1 METQRKPR
9 RARERRAAREQTR
22 TLPMAVPHGEDRELV
37 PDPKPMT
44 SRPRRLSIDRERW
57 QGQGVLIVQDALWYI
72 RHKPIVRQ
80 VIGGM
85 IAVWVLLFLASH
97 LLNGRIFP
105 SLYVLGVNIGGLTVD
120 EAEAAL
126 LEAWN
131 QEIRIQLIAQ
141 GEAQNSIAP
150 SALGL
155 SLAARE
161 AAETAKNLGLSGL
174 PFGYHIQ
181 PMITL
186 DYAIAQSYFLNL
198 TSQVNTLPQN
208 ASFELRDG
216 IVYGVRG
223 NSGRELDITGTI
235 EYLNDHTY
243 DVLLFRRL
251 DLLTHALPPDV
262 IDPAPYLTDVQ
273 IMANQQFALIGYD
286 PFTNETTAWSTRPD
300 VFVSWLEADLGGL
313 AIRDQAFAPFI
324 EALNGQLQEQD
335 SLRFISADEAAE
347 QLEIALESQTPQ
359 AYLRVRYRP
368 STYQVQRGDTAYL
381 IARRL
386 GVPFLLLQE
395 ANSGRD
401 LGTLFPGDTVNL
413 PSPDSVVPEM
423 PVATKR
429 IIVDLDRQL
438 LVAFENGQEVFR
450 WAISSGKEEAP
461 TSPGVYQILSQ
472 DELAYGSSYTL
483 CSDFA
488 CGQWKMYWFM
498 GIYEVSPGL
507 MNGFH
512 GAVELPNGAYLGGGN
527 VGEPYTFGCVMSE
540 NGNAEKLYQWAEIG
554 TIVEIIS
561 SEYDPRSQLARQ
573 VRSA

>member
-9 RARERRAAREQTR
+9 RARERRAAREQTHA
-22 TLPMAVPHGEDRELV
+22 LPMAVPHGAEDEIAPR
-37 PDPKPMT
+37 PKPMT
-44 SRPRRLSIDRERW
+44 SRPRRLPIDRERW
-57 QGQGVLIVQDALWYI
+57 GQQGTLIAQDVLWYV
-72 RHKPIVRQ
+72 RHKPIIRQ
-80 VIGGM
+80 VIGGL
-85 IAVWVLLFLASH
+85 IAVWLILFLFSH
-97 LLNGRIFP
+97 LLGGRIFP
-105 SLYVLGVNIGGLTVD
+105 NMYVLGVNIGGLTID
-120 EAEAAL
+120 EAESAIL
-126 LEAWN
+126 QAWN
-131 QEIRIQLIAQ
+131 DQIRIQLIAQ
-141 GEAQNSIAP
+141 GEGHSSIAP
-150 SALGL
+150 SVLGL

-161 AAETAKNLGLSGL
+161 AAENAKNLGLSGI
-174 PFGYHIQ
+174 PFGYQIQ
-181 PMITL
+181 PTIQL
-186 DYAIAQSYFLNL
+186 DYAVAQSYFLNL
-198 TSQVNTLPQN
+198 TSQINTLPQN

-223 NSGRELDITGTI
+223 SSGRELDITGTI

-251 DLLTHALPPDV
+251 DLLTHSLPPNV

-286 PFTNETTAWSTRPD
+286 PFTNETTAWSTRAD
-300 VFVSWLEADLGGL
+300 VFVSWLEADLSGL
-313 AIRDQAFAPFI
+313 TIRDSAFAPFI
-324 EALNGQLQEQD
+324 DALNGQLGQAD
-335 SLRFISADEAAE
+335 DLRFISADEAAR
-347 QLEIALESQTPQ
+347 QLESALKAKTPQ

-368 STYQVQRGDTAYL
+368 STYQVRRGDTAYL

-395 ANSGRD
+395 ANGSRD
-401 LGTLFPGDTVNL
+401 LGTLFPGDMINL
-413 PSPDSVVPEM
+413 PSPDAVVPEI
-423 PVATKR
+423 PIATKR
-429 IIVDLDRQL
+429 IVVDLDRQL

-450 WAISSGKEEAP
+450 WSISSGKDEAP

-472 DELAYGSSYTL
+472 DELAFGSSYTL

-540 NGNAEKLYQWAEIG
+540 NGNAQTLYEWAEIG
-554 TIVEIIS
+554 TMVEIIS
-561 SEYDPRSQLARQ
+561 SEYAPRSQLAQQ
-573 VRSA
+573 VHSA